1 MEKAVLNIDILN
13 VTQGM
18 NGSYSHKGDLAID
31 ISRLSG
37 LRAPF
42 TGKIKRIYT
51 NCNAVWLESVDKVKY
66 ADGTEDYMTVL
77 TIHDNSVTS
86 LYVGKTIKQ
95 GEIYYQQ
102 GTKGKVT
109 GAHIHIA
116 VGKGKFSGS
125 GWYQN
130 EYGSWPINN
139 QYDITKALFVYKG
152 VNQANPMY
160 DWKETS
166 DFVYDKPKTIEIGS
180 KVKINTIPPYKYYVA
195 DDVQNKYG
203 IYQIRE
209 NVNAGGE
216 KNFEWK
222 DNGIPEVCV
231 DLVHSDGR
239 KRSDSDKVHA
249 KKGDKFVFAKTF
261 TVKKIAY
268 DNNRKYFLL
277 DFDGN
282 ADHRFWVIGDYLRLV

>member
-18 NGSYSHKGDLAID
+18 NGGYSHKGDLAID

-42 TGKIKRIYT
+42 TGTIKRIYT
-51 NCNAVWLESVDKVKY
+51 NCNAVWLESNEKVKY

-86 LYVGKTIKQ
+86 LYVGKVIKQ

-125 GWYQN
+125 GWHQN

-139 QYDITKALFVYKG
+139 QYDITKALFVYKD
-152 VNQANPMY
+152 VNQINPMY

-166 DFVYDKPKTIEIGS
+166 DFIYNQQISTTKYLNISPEADYRTVYKNTTLIPENAVAKLNPKKYNGLSYRILKDCGNNVVKIKTDMFGEVYISSKTKYYCTVDDKPK
-180 KVKINTIPPYKYYVA
+180 YKY
-195 DDVQNKYG
+195 
-203 IYQIRE
+203 
-209 NVNAGGE
+209 
-216 KNFEWK
+216 
-222 DNGIPEVCV
+222 
-231 DLVHSDGR
+231 
-239 KRSDSDKVHA
+239 
-249 KKGDKFVFAKTF
+249 
-261 TVKKIAY
+261 
-268 DNNRKYFLL
+268 
-277 DFDGN
+277 GN
-282 ADHRFWVIGDYLRLV
+282 Y

>member
-42 TGKIKRIYT
+42 TGTIKRIYT
-51 NCNAVWLESVDKVKY
+51 NCNAVWLESNEKVKF
-66 ADGTEDYMTVL
+66 ADGTEDYMTIMTL
-77 TIHDNSVTS
+77 HDNSVTS

-109 GAHIHIA
+109 GAHIHMA

-130 EYGSWPINN
+130 QYGNWPINN
-139 QYDITKALFVYKG
+139 QYDITKALFVYKD
-152 VNQANPMY
+152 VNQKNPMY
-160 DWKETS
+160 DWKETN
-166 DFVYDKPKTIEIGS
+166 DFIYNEQPISVKYLNISPEADYRTVYKEKELKNKLAEIKPKKFNGLSYKILKEYDNQVVKIPTSQFGEGYISSKTKYYCSVDDKPK
-180 KVKINTIPPYKYYVA
+180 YK
-195 DDVQNKYG
+195 
-203 IYQIRE
+203 
-209 NVNAGGE
+209 
-216 KNFEWK
+216 
-222 DNGIPEVCV
+222 NGN
-231 DLVHSDGR
+231 
-239 KRSDSDKVHA
+239 
-249 KKGDKFVFAKTF
+249 
-261 TVKKIAY
+261 Y
-268 DNNRKYFLL
+268 
-277 DFDGN
+277 
-282 ADHRFWVIGDYLRLV
+282 